1 MENTLKPMKKVF
13 SMLAGILLV
22 SGLQA
27 QIETRTFTDFQKIN
41 LAGGFHEVLLVA
53 GDENRVDID
62 GKNGAPTSE
71 VDIKTTSEDALN
83 IAMRKGTREK
93 ASNYRLKITYRQL
106 NAINSSGSSDI
117 RTGNAIRGDKFVYN
131 VSGSG
136 DLDAEFDV
144 EVLECNFSGSGDM
157 VARGQANRIQF
168 AISGS
173 SDIDA
178 AALRAQTGK
187 VSISGSGDAR
197 VNVTSDL
204 RSTVSGSGS
213 IDNSH

>member
-1 MENTLKPMKKVF
+1 MKKVF
-13 SMLAGILLV
+13 SILAGILLV

-27 QIETRTFTDFQKIN
+27 QIETRTFSNFQKIN

-53 GDENRVDID
+53 GDESRVEID
-62 GKNGAPTSE
+62 GKNGAPTGE
-71 VDIKTTSEDALN
+71 VDIKESGDAIN
-83 IAMRKGTREK
+83 IAMRKGTAQK

-106 NAINSSGSSDI
+106 SVLNSAGSSDV

-131 VSGSG
+131 ASSSG

-144 EVLECNFSGSGDM
+144 DVLECNFSGSGDM
-157 VARGQANRIQF
+157 VARGKANRIQF

-173 SDIDA
+173 SDINA
-178 AALRAQTGK
+178 AALQAQTGK

-197 VNVTSDL
+197 VNVTGDL
-204 RSTVSGSGS
+204 KSTVSGSGS